1 MPKNRRLPW
10 INYDVKRNAAFRR
23 AKSVEKLQMKLRTEN
38 YRGGGGGGGVL
49 NVLHS
54 SKRTL
59 LFQGIWLMIEMTST
73 RNLGPVS

>member
-38 YRGGGGGGGVL
+38 YRGGGG
-49 NVLHS
+49 S
-54 SKRTL
+54 SKCSA
-59 LFQGIWLMIEMTST
+59 LFQEDFALP
-73 RNLGPVS
+73 RDLADD